1 MVIICLTCLS
11 PWLLALQGQRT
22 WQMEVLNVG
31 WMNQYM
37 NEWMNDGRVSY
48 LLISSSLSEPLSITM
63 ETPQNLVLG
72 WSPQFSIVKGLPC
85 AMIYS
90 EALAANHKQYVLTA
104 FFTRDEWVHFPW
116 GKASR
121 LITATACSESWPH
134 LHCDLEDAD
143 PELHIPR
150 TPWAVGSW
158 MREVSLGE
166 ERVGFSSW
174 AQRSLKFITNIVPNT

>member
-31 WMNQYM
+31 WMNQYV

-48 LLISSSLSEPLSITM
+48 LPISSSLSEPLSITM

-90 EALAANHKQYVLTA
+90 EALVANHKQSVLRA
-104 FFTRDEWVHFPW
+104 FFTRDEWVHFPTHLAVH
-116 GKASR
+116 GA
-121 LITATACSESWPH
+121 WPAG
-134 LHCDLEDAD
+134 LSQPQPA
-143 PELHIPR
+143 
-150 TPWAVGSW
+150 
-158 MREVSLGE
+158 VSLGHICT
-166 ERVGFSSW
+166 VTWKMLTLSSTSQGDLELLGHGW
-174 AQRSLKFITNIVPNT
+174 GRCLWDKKGLAFPAGPKEV